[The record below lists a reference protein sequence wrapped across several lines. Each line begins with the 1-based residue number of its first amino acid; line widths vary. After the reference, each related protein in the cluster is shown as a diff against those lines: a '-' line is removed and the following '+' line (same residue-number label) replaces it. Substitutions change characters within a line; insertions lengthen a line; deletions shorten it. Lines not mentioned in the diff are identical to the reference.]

1 MAVAT
6 TLIRSGA
13 FESSRTAEAMRMTV
27 GQTLGDHDVR
37 LIFAEE
43 AVFVLLTLETSD
55 STARPFE
62 TLKMLGSPVYAEK
75 ESMEE
80 RGIDRLPAGVETIS
94 RAGAARMVAESG
106 AVYIW

>member
-1 MAVAT
+1 MAIAT

-43 AVFVLLTLETSD
+43 AVFALLALETSEHT
-55 STARPFE
+55 SRPFE
-62 TLKMLGSPVYAEK
+62 TLRMLGGAVYAEK
-75 ESMEE
+75 ESLEE
-80 RGIDRLPAGVETIS
+80 RGVDRLPVGVETIS
-94 RAGAARMVAESG
+94 RAEAARMTAESG

>member
-1 MAVAT
+1 MAVVT
-6 TLIRSGA
+6 TWIRGGA

-43 AVFVLLTLETSD
+43 AVFALLALETSEQ
-55 STARPFE
+55 TARPFE
-62 TLKMLGSPVYAEK
+62 TLKMLGCSVYAEK
-75 ESMEE
+75 ESMAE
-80 RGIDRLPAGVETIS
+80 RGIDRPPAGVETIS
-94 RAGAARMVAESG
+94 RAGAARMAAESG